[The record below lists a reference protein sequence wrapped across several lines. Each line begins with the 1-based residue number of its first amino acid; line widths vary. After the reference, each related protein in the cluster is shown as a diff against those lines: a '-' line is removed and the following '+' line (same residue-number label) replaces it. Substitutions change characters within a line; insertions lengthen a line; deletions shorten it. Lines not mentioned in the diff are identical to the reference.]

1 MIRFPRRMQPED
13 LQQSRIRSVTVAI
26 GVARFR
32 GSVSA
37 DAYVH
42 DPDELC
48 EGLGCGI
55 PTTDGYLDSLLDR
68 IAFKR
73 AAAVARQGTHT
84 DGLAA
89 ATLFLD
95 VLNPCI
101 LHSFVRE
108 RKKKHVNMPLIY
120 IYICATRCRHLRR
133 RSIGSFLHRGM

>member
-1 MIRFPRRMQPED
+1 M
-13 LQQSRIRSVTVAI
+13 
-26 GVARFR
+26 
-32 GSVSA
+32 
-37 DAYVH
+37 H

-101 LHSFVRE
+101 LHSFGLFA
-108 RKKKHVNMPLIY
+108 RKKEKRVNICPLLH
-120 IYICATRCRHLRR
+120 AARCRHLRR
-133 RSIGSFLHRGM
+133 RSVSSFIAVRFIRRSSFLEHRTVMHAQVADPALEGAVSNGQ